1 MTTIPT
7 WEELNADGHTD
18 PFGDIVEPPHPAE
31 TAPGQNDT
39 EITTASSWRPQDIA
53 DALSGGGPP
62 PAEYLERTDG
72 IALLYPGRVHWI
84 QGESESLKSWLLL
97 LAVAQAL
104 RNGRNC
110 VWIDFED
117 DARGVG
123 GRLVNL
129 GVSADVLTDPTRFV
143 YIQPTD
149 ALYDHKTGNALPG
162 AIDLAQTLQGNE
174 WHLVGI
180 DGVTEAMTVE
190 GLSMLDNTDIA
201 TWLRVLPKYI
211 VAITGAAV
219 CAIDHVTKSKETQGR
234 FAIGGQHKLAGTTG
248 ATYKVTTIANLARAI
263 TEPITG
269 QSLVTIQKDRPG
281 WVRPHQQGDDKRIA
295 ILEITSY
302 PDGGVTGRLIPPDQ
316 ATVLPPWQLCVRI
329 LHHLKTYDGETKNN
343 LVDAVGGHAGTA
355 REAIRYLV
363 EDAEPPLVSVEKV
376 GQSHRHSLTNA
387 GRDALAE
394 AA

>member
-1 MTTIPT
+1 MTIIRPFEDSFADYIDPDERIEP
-7 WEELNADGHTD
+7 EEYPADRHDDD
-18 PFGDIVEPPHPAE
+18 P
-31 TAPGQNDT
+31 
-39 EITTASSWRPQDIA
+39 TTASSWRPQNIT
-53 DALSGGGPP
+53 DALDGGGPP
-62 PAEYLERTDG
+62 PAEYLQRTDG

-104 RNGRNC
+104 LAGQNC

-123 GRLVNL
+123 GRLINL
-129 GVSADVLTDPTRFV
+129 GVPRHVLVDPMRFV

-149 ALYDHKTGNALPG
+149 ALYDHKTDKALPG
-162 AIDLAQTLQGNE
+162 AIDLHNVLDGNT

-211 VAITGAAV
+211 VRITDAAV

-248 ATYKVTTIANLARAI
+248 ATYKVTTITNLSRAI
-263 TEPITG
+263 NDPIVG
-269 QSLVTIQKDRPG
+269 QSLITIQKDRPG

-295 ILEITSY
+295 ILEVTSY
-302 PDGGVTGRLIPPDQ
+302 PDGGVTGRLLPPDQ
-316 ATVLPPWQLCVRI
+316 ATIMPPWPLCERI

-343 LVDAVGGHAGTA
+343 LVDAVGGHSGTV
-355 REAIRYLV
+355 REAIRYMV
-363 EDAEPPLVSVEKV
+363 EDAKPPLVEVTKV
-376 GQSHRHSLTNA
+376 GQSHRHSLTIA
-387 GRDALAE
+387 GRDAITE

>member
-1 MTTIPT
+1 MTTT
-7 WEELNADGHTD
+7 DDYNTDWDTD
-18 PFGDIVEPPHPAE
+18 PFLDGHGDIPHHDADDE
-31 TAPGQNDT
+31 TGP
-39 EITTASSWRPQDIA
+39 SSWKPQDITS
-53 DALSGGGPP
+53 ALEGEGPP
-62 PAEYLERTDG
+62 PAIYLERTDG

-104 RNGRNC
+104 IAGLNC

-117 DARGVG
+117 DAIGVG
-123 GRLVNL
+123 GRLINL
-129 GVSADVLTDPTRFV
+129 GVPKDVLLDPTRFA

-149 ALYDHKTGNALPG
+149 ALYDHKTGKALPG
-162 AIDLAQTLQGNE
+162 AVDLADTLHGNT
-174 WHLVGI
+174 WHIVGI

-211 VAITGAAV
+211 VRITGAAV

-248 ATYKVTTIANLARAI
+248 ATYKVSTISNLARAV

-302 PDGGVTGRLIPPDQ
+302 PDGGVSARLLPPDQ
-316 ATVLPPWQLCVRI
+316 ATILPPWQLCEKI
-329 LHHLKTYDGETKNN
+329 LHHLRTYDGETKNN
-343 LVDAVGGHAGTA
+343 LVEAVGGHAATV

-363 EDAEPPLVSVEKV
+363 EDAQPPLIVVEKV
-376 GQSHRHSLTNA
+376 GQSHRHSLTQA
-387 GRDALAE
+387 GRDALSN

>member
-1 MTTIPT
+1 MTEIPT
-7 WEELNADGHTD
+7 WEELSSQWDN
-18 PFGDIVEPPHPAE
+18 ELPPEALE
-31 TAPGQNDT
+31 APPERHESD
-39 EITTASSWRPQDIA
+39 ELVARSSWCPQDIT
-53 DALSGGGPP
+53 DALNGGGPP
-62 PAEYLERTDG
+62 PAVYLERTDG

-104 RNGRNC
+104 IAGDNC

-123 GRLVNL
+123 GRLLNL
-129 GVSADVLTDPTRFV
+129 GVPQSVLVDPMRFV

-149 ALYDHKTGNALPG
+149 ALYDHKSDKALPG
-162 AIDLAQTLQGNE
+162 AIDLANTLHGNT

-211 VAITGAAV
+211 VRITGASV

-248 ATYKVTTIANLARAI
+248 ATYKVTTITNLARAI
-263 TEPITG
+263 SDPIVG

-295 ILEITSY
+295 ILEVTSY
-302 PDGGVTGRLIPPDQ
+302 PDGGVTGRLLPPDQ
-316 ATVLPPWQLCVRI
+316 ATIMPPWQLCVKI
-329 LHHLKTYDGETKNN
+329 MHHLRTYDGETKNN

-355 REAIRYLV
+355 REAIRYLI
-363 EDAEPPLVSVEKV
+363 EDAKPPLINVEKV
-376 GQSHRHSLTNA
+376 GQSHRHSLTAA
-387 GRDALAE
+387 GRQALEE

>member
-1 MTTIPT
+1 MTQIPA
-7 WEELNADGHTD
+7 WEDMTSQWAEEQLDD
-18 PFGDIVEPPHPAE
+18 EP
-31 TAPGQNDT
+31 
-39 EITTASSWRPQDIA
+39 TTASSWRPQDIA

-62 PAEYLERTDG
+62 PAVYLERTDG

-104 RNGRNC
+104 VAGENC

-123 GRLVNL
+123 GRLVDL
-129 GVSADVLTDPTRFV
+129 GVPPATLTNPTRFA

-149 ALYDHKTGNALPG
+149 ALYDHKTDKALPG
-162 AIDLAQTLQGNE
+162 AVDLARTLSGNV

-211 VAITGAAV
+211 VRITGAAV
-219 CAIDHVTKSKETQGR
+219 CAIDHVTKSKDTQGR

-263 TEPITG
+263 SEPITG

-316 ATVLPPWQLCVRI
+316 ATVLPPWQLCERI
-329 LHHLKTYDGETKNN
+329 LAHLRTYDGETKNN
-343 LVDAVGGHAGTA
+343 LVDAVGGHSGTV

-363 EDAEPPLVSVEKV
+363 EEAQPPLVSVTKV

-387 GRDALAE
+387 GREALLG

>member
-1 MTTIPT
+1 MTIIRPF
-7 WEELNADGHTD
+7 EDEFAEYLDPNDRIEPEQYPADKHD
-18 PFGDIVEPPHPAE
+18 DDH
-31 TAPGQNDT
+31 
-39 EITTASSWRPQDIA
+39 TTASSWQPQDIT
-53 DALSGGGPP
+53 DALDGGGPP
-62 PAEYLERTDG
+62 PAEYLQRTDG

-97 LAVAQAL
+97 LAVAQTLLAGQ
-104 RNGRNC
+104 NV

-123 GRLVNL
+123 GRLINL
-129 GVSADVLTDPTRFV
+129 GVPRDVLVDPMRFV

-149 ALYDHKTGNALPG
+149 ALYDHKTDKALPG
-162 AIDLAQTLQGNE
+162 AIDLHNVLDGNT

-211 VAITGAAV
+211 VRITDAAV

-248 ATYKVTTIANLARAI
+248 ATYKVTTITNLSRAI
-263 TEPITG
+263 HDPIVG

-295 ILEITSY
+295 ILEVTSY
-302 PDGGVTGRLIPPDQ
+302 PDGGVTGRLLPPDQ
-316 ATVLPPWQLCVRI
+316 ATIMPPWPLCERI

-343 LVDAVGGHAGTA
+343 LVDAVGGHSGTV
-355 REAIRYLV
+355 REAIRYMV
-363 EDAEPPLVSVEKV
+363 EDAKPPLVEVTKV
-376 GQSHRHSLTNA
+376 GQSHRHSLTIA
-387 GRDALAE
+387 GRDAITE

>member
-1 MTTIPT
+1 MTIPT
-7 WEELNADGHTD
+7 WEEVKETWDHHEQPEAQ
-18 PFGDIVEPPHPAE
+18 PVEPDA
-31 TAPGQNDT
+31 
-39 EITTASSWRPQDIA
+39 TTASSWRPQDIT
-53 DALSGGGPP
+53 DALNGGGPP
-62 PAEYLERTDG
+62 PAEYLRRTDD
-72 IALLYPGRVHWI
+72 IALIYPGRVHWI

-104 RNGRNC
+104 TAGDNC

-123 GRLVNL
+123 GRLLNL
-129 GVSADVLTDPTRFV
+129 GVPQSVLVDATRFV

-149 ALYDHKTGNALPG
+149 ALYDHKNDKALPG
-162 AIDLAQTLQGNE
+162 AVDLAETLHGNT

-211 VAITGAAV
+211 VRITGAAV

-248 ATYKVTTIANLARAI
+248 ATYKVTTITNLARAI
-263 TEPITG
+263 SDPIVG

-281 WVRPHQQGDDKRIA
+281 WVRPHQRGDDKRIA
-295 ILEITSY
+295 ILEVTSY
-302 PDGGVTGRLIPPDQ
+302 PDGGVTGRLLPPDQ
-316 ATVLPPWQLCVRI
+316 ATIMPPWQLCEKI
-329 LHHLKTYDGETKNN
+329 LHHLRTYDGDTKNN
-343 LVDAVGGHAGTA
+343 LVDAVGGNSGSV

-363 EDAEPPLVSVEKV
+363 DDAEPPLIRVEKV
-376 GQSHRHSLTNA
+376 GQSHRHSLTEA
-387 GRDALAE
+387 GRKALTDAA
-394 AA
+394 